1 MLKMFLDRL
10 DYDEVE
16 FQGQTFNVPYYGVQ
30 TAKATEVTLYDAF
43 LDFHLLFS
51 TEAINGLQITE
62 FVADIESN
70 NGGVRT
76 ISLTP
81 TQVETNLGV
90 SEFTLGTKSLIGL
103 QTLHQVTFH
112 AIINNAKVQICRVEN
127 AV

>member
-16 FQGQTFNVPYYGVQ
+16 FQGKTFNVPYYGVQ
-30 TAKATEVTLYDAF
+30 TSKATGVTLYDAF

-51 TEAINGLQITE
+51 TEAINSLGITD

-70 NGGVRT
+70 SGGVKT
-76 ISLTP
+76 LNMEY
-81 TQVETNLGV
+81 TQDETNLGV
-90 SEFTLGTKSLIGL
+90 SEYRLVTKSLIGL
-103 QTLHQVTFH
+103 NTLHQVTFY

-127 AV
+127 AN